1 MRGSDTMAYTYA
13 LINKETLAY
22 ICGKKGISN
31 NFISDRTKLNA
42 DKVALWL
49 DSSDQALPTIKQ
61 AKAIANCIHVPFAGL
76 YMNPSDIPL
85 KQIPSVKNMRTMY
98 GTYSED
104 NSALNIAMIDL
115 LLERDFLISAGTE
128 LEQDAPPFVPCIPD
142 STDPI
147 VWANSI
153 RSQFEISIE
162 KQYKCSSSR
171 QFYVYLRNQIENK
184 GVFIQCFTDVP
195 LECARGFALYESTLP
210 IIGVNDD
217 DRPPAKSFT
226 IIHELVHLMKR
237 ESSLCNDMTNTSQT
251 LSEEIFCNAVAG
263 ELLVPERALN
273 ITLKNGQYVSPYS
286 KEDILQISKHFS
298 VSRDVIIRRMLDL
311 NKIDQLEYE
320 TYADLFR
327 REVEKEREEQREAR
341 KNGMT
346 VGIPRDI
353 SRETIDRTS
362 PSISRLIYYG
372 FGEDYFSKQDVARH
386 LGIDQ
391 KHVNKFLME
400 VSTWS
405 K

>member
-362 PSISRLIYYG
+362 PSISRLLYYG

>member
-1 MRGSDTMAYTYA
+1 MAYTYA
-13 LINKETLAY
+13 LINKGTLAY

-49 DSSDQALPTIKQ
+49 DSSGQALPTIKQ

-362 PSISRLIYYG
+362 PSISRLLYYG

>member
-1 MRGSDTMAYTYA
+1 MARVVA

-22 ICGKKGISN
+22 ICNRKGISN
-31 NFISDRTKLNA
+31 SFIVDRTKLNA
-42 DKVALWL
+42 DKVALWV
-49 DSSDQALPTIKQ
+49 DASDPTLPTIKQ
-61 AKAIANCIHVPFAGL
+61 AKSIANCMHVPFAGL

-98 GTYSED
+98 GTYNED

-115 LLERDFLISAGTE
+115 LLERDFLVSARTE
-128 LEQDAPPFVPCIPD
+128 FEQDIPVFAPCIPH

-147 VWANSI
+147 EWANSI

-210 IIGVNDD
+210 VIGVNDD

-251 LSEEIFCNAVAG
+251 LNEEVFCNAVAG
-263 ELLVPERALN
+263 ELLVPERVLN
-273 ITLKNGQYVSPYS
+273 IMLKNGQYVPPYS
-286 KEDILQISKHFS
+286 KDDIMQISKHFS
-298 VSRDVIIRRMLDL
+298 VSRDVIIRRLLDL
-311 NKIDQLEYE
+311 NEIDQLEYE
-320 TYADLFR
+320 TYASLFR
-327 REVEKEREEQREAR
+327 REVEKEHEEQREAR

-346 VGIPRDI
+346 VGIPRNI

-362 PSISRLIYYG
+362 PSISRVLYYG
-372 FGEDYFSKQDVARH
+372 FGEEYYSKQDIARH

>member
-226 IIHELVHLMKR
+226 IIHELVHLMK
-237 ESSLCNDMTNTSQT
+237 
-251 LSEEIFCNAVAG
+251 
-263 ELLVPERALN
+263 
-273 ITLKNGQYVSPYS
+273 
-286 KEDILQISKHFS
+286 
-298 VSRDVIIRRMLDL
+298 
-311 NKIDQLEYE
+311 
-320 TYADLFR
+320 
-327 REVEKEREEQREAR
+327 
-341 KNGMT
+341 
-346 VGIPRDI
+346 
-353 SRETIDRTS
+353 
-362 PSISRLIYYG
+362 
-372 FGEDYFSKQDVARH
+372 
-386 LGIDQ
+386 
-391 KHVNKFLME
+391 
-400 VSTWS
+400 
-405 K
+405 

>member
-1 MRGSDTMAYTYA
+1 MAYTYA

-362 PSISRLIYYG
+362 PSISRLLYYG

>member
-1 MRGSDTMAYTYA
+1 MAYTYA

-327 REVEKEREEQREAR
+327 REVEKECEEQREAR

-362 PSISRLIYYG
+362 PSISRLLYYG

>member
-1 MRGSDTMAYTYA
+1 M
-13 LINKETLAY
+13 
-22 ICGKKGISN
+22 
-31 NFISDRTKLNA
+31 
-42 DKVALWL
+42 

-311 NKIDQLEYE
+311 NKIDQLEYGKPSA
-320 TYADLFR
+320 YRQCCAQRIPAPKR
-327 REVEKEREEQREAR
+327 RRFWQSPLPTQR
-341 KNGMT
+341 K
-346 VGIPRDI
+346 VC
-353 SRETIDRTS
+353 
-362 PSISRLIYYG
+362 LC
-372 FGEDYFSKQDVARH
+372 
-386 LGIDQ
+386 
-391 KHVNKFLME
+391 
-400 VSTWS
+400 
-405 K
+405 

>member
-1 MRGSDTMAYTYA
+1 MAYTYA

-237 ESSLCNDMTNTSQT
+237 ESSLCNDKTTTSQT

-362 PSISRLIYYG
+362 PSISRLLYYG

>member
-1 MRGSDTMAYTYA
+1 MRGSDTIAYTYA

-362 PSISRLIYYG
+362 PSISRLLYYG

>member
-1 MRGSDTMAYTYA
+1 MAYTYA

-128 LEQDAPPFVPCIPD
+128 LEQDAPPFAPCIPD

-147 VWANSI
+147 IWANSI

-237 ESSLCNDMTNTSQT
+237 ESSLCNDMTNTSQA

-298 VSRDVIIRRMLDL
+298 VSRDVIIRRMFDL

-362 PSISRLIYYG
+362 PSISRLLYYG

-391 KHVNKFLME
+391 KYINKFLME

>member
-1 MRGSDTMAYTYA
+1 
-13 LINKETLAY
+13 
-22 ICGKKGISN
+22 
-31 NFISDRTKLNA
+31 
-42 DKVALWL
+42 
-49 DSSDQALPTIKQ
+49 
-61 AKAIANCIHVPFAGL
+61 
-76 YMNPSDIPL
+76 
-85 KQIPSVKNMRTMY
+85 
-98 GTYSED
+98 
-104 NSALNIAMIDL
+104 
-115 LLERDFLISAGTE
+115 
-128 LEQDAPPFVPCIPD
+128 
-142 STDPI
+142 
-147 VWANSI
+147 
-153 RSQFEISIE
+153 
-162 KQYKCSSSR
+162 
-171 QFYVYLRNQIENK
+171 
-184 GVFIQCFTDVP
+184 
-195 LECARGFALYESTLP
+195 
-210 IIGVNDD
+210 
-217 DRPPAKSFT
+217 
-226 IIHELVHLMKR
+226 MKR

-320 TYADLFR
+320 TYADLLR

-362 PSISRLIYYG
+362 PSISRLLYYG

>member
-1 MRGSDTMAYTYA
+1 MARVVA

-22 ICGKKGISN
+22 ICNRKGISN
-31 NFISDRTKLNA
+31 SFIVDRTKLNA
-42 DKVALWL
+42 DKVALWV
-49 DSSDQALPTIKQ
+49 DASDPTLPTIKQ
-61 AKAIANCIHVPFAGL
+61 AKSIANCMHVPFAGL

-98 GTYSED
+98 GTYNED

-115 LLERDFLISAGTE
+115 LLERDFLVSARTE
-128 LEQDAPPFVPCIPD
+128 FEQDIPVFAPCIPH

-147 VWANSI
+147 EWANSI

-195 LECARGFALYESTLP
+195 LEYARGFALYESTLP
-210 IIGVNDD
+210 VIGVNDD

-251 LSEEIFCNAVAG
+251 LNEEIFCNAVAG
-263 ELLVPERALN
+263 ELLVPERVLN
-273 ITLKNGQYVSPYS
+273 IMLKNGQYVPPYS
-286 KEDILQISKHFS
+286 KDDIMQISKHFS
-298 VSRDVIIRRMLDL
+298 VSRDVIIRRLLDL

-320 TYADLFR
+320 TYASLFR
-327 REVEKEREEQREAR
+327 REVEKEHEEQREAR

-346 VGIPRDI
+346 VGIPRNI

-362 PSISRLIYYG
+362 PSISRVLYYG
-372 FGEDYFSKQDVARH
+372 FGEEYYSKQDIARH

>member
-362 PSISRLIYYG
+362 PSISRLLYYG

-391 KHVNKFLME
+391 KHVNKFLLE

>member
-1 MRGSDTMAYTYA
+1 MAYTYA

-115 LLERDFLISAGTE
+115 PLERDFLISAGTE

-362 PSISRLIYYG
+362 PSISRLLYYG

>member
-61 AKAIANCIHVPFAGL
+61 AKAIANCLHVPFAGL

-362 PSISRLIYYG
+362 PSISRLLYYG

>member
-1 MRGSDTMAYTYA
+1 MRGSDTIAYTYA

-362 PSISRLIYYG
+362 PSISRLLYYG
-372 FGEDYFSKQDVARH
+372 FGEDYFSKQDVVRH

>member
-1 MRGSDTMAYTYA
+1 MAYTYA

-298 VSRDVIIRRMLDL
+298 VSSDVIIRRMLDL

-362 PSISRLIYYG
+362 PSISRLLYYG